1 MESDKYILYSYTNSG
16 LGGFLVKNVVIMLT
30 CGMLGGLSLAI
41 VMTICGSMNRRV
53 EIQSNLSSAIEQTVE
68 ATVTDVAGAY
78 DDNLALAECMECI
91 GLALD
96 TDSEVTLSVY
106 QADIK
111 KGVLALGIRER
122 FKHPNGT
129 EGTAEWK
136 RSVIYDTTEE
146 SQDTQ
151 YKVSFYLNK
160 QDMLCEERTYK
171 TYVLQE
177 GNHILEPVSPEAE
190 ERTFA
195 GWRDVNDYIADFS
208 QPVQQNLTYY
218 AAWE

>member
-1 MESDKYILYSYTNSG
+1 M
-16 LGGFLVKNVVIMLT
+16 KNVVIMLT

-68 ATVTDVAGAY
+68 AAATDADETY
-78 DDNLALAECMECI
+78 DDDSALAECMECI

-106 QADIK
+106 QADIR

-129 EGTAEWK
+129 DGAAEWK
-136 RSVIYDTTEE
+136 RSVIYDKTEE
-146 SQDTQ
+146 LHDAQ
-151 YKVSFYLNK
+151 YEVSFYLSK

-171 TYVLQE
+171 TYVVQE
-177 GNHILEPVSPEAE
+177 GNHILVPVSPEAE
-190 ERTFA
+190 EGTFA

-208 QPVQQNLTYY
+208 QPVQQKLTYY